1 MKKVAALS
9 FLALCLSLNG
19 CAILTGKEKRNAGQI
34 ASDARITTSVNAQLL
49 SKPKVKTMDINV
61 DTYMG
66 EVTLSGTVPSA
77 EARQEAIKAASAVS
91 GVQKV
96 KVKNLRVVPSHQP

>member
-1 MKKVAALS
+1 MKKTAAIS

-34 ASDARITTSVNAQLL
+34 ASDARITTEVNTRLL
-49 SKPKVKTMDINV
+49 SEPAVKTMDINV

-66 EVTLSGTVPSA
+66 VVTLSGTVPNA
-77 EARQEAIKAASAVS
+77 QARQQTIKAASSVS
-91 GVQKV
+91 GVQKIV
-96 KVKNLRVVPSHQP
+96 VKNLRVGAAK